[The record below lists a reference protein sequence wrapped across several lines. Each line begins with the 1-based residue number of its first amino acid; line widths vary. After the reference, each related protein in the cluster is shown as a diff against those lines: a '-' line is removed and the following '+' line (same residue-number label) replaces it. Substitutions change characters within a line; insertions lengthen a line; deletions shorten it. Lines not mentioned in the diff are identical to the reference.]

1 MSILDHPSTLRT
13 ADTAAPWSSGWRP
26 ASARWR
32 TALSWLWHY
41 PTLPRIRAATWS
53 LAVLLIVIG
62 VVQAIWPRTQLLVPR
77 ESYLV
82 ETGFMSAFTRY
93 FGGTVLLLFPLPG
106 ERKRL
111 SWVAAGCIVL
121 GIRVSMSDLEWLR
134 EAPSQPDSYLYITI
148 FGHMFAAGLIAW
160 GLAAPRPRPLG
171 LRGGLVILAVVSLG
185 TEFALTFGQRLPS
198 LVGPWVLTNAMPQV
212 PYSSL
217 TPTYWVLAS
226 LPAFFSV
233 IALVGLL
240 RNPRLLREKPWL
252 GIAVALFC
260 GAQMNALLL
269 APTVRSVITT
279 TMILRVLF
287 AASVAIGG
295 VIGLRGVAVRW
306 AEVAHREHALRRELR
321 RLMQMREDLQAM
333 VAHELGTP
341 LATIRSCSATL
352 ARGAASPEEIARLSG
367 IVTAEVQVMEQLIGD
382 VQPATPRDDPFDVHV
397 AVTSLAA
404 ILEAAQDFALV
415 LPGEHHVLVERID
428 AQVLADAGRIGQV
441 LRNLLLNAAKYT
453 PAGTPIEVRARIVA
467 QTVRIE
473 VRDFGVGLAPEEIPS
488 LAEKYRRGTS
498 AVAGAVQGHG
508 LGLYICRRI
517 LEAHGSRIDIES
529 VPGQGTVC
537 RFSLRQVVPAS
548 VDDDTR
554 AAD

>member
-1 MSILDHPSTLRT
+1 
-13 ADTAAPWSSGWRP
+13 
-26 ASARWR
+26 
-32 TALSWLWHY
+32 
-41 PTLPRIRAATWS
+41 LPRIRAATWS
-53 LAVLLIVIG
+53 LALLLIVIG
-62 VVQAIWPRTQLLVPR
+62 LVQAIWPRTQLLVPR

-148 FGHMFAAGLIAW
+148 FGHLIAAGLIAW

-171 LRGGLVILAVVSLG
+171 LRGGLVILAVVSGG

-217 TPTYWVLAS
+217 TPVYWVLAG
-226 LPAFFSV
+226 LPALLSV
-233 IALVGLL
+233 IALLGLL
-240 RNPRLLREKPWL
+240 RNPRLLRAKPWL

-260 GAQMNALLL
+260 GAQMNAVLL

-306 AEVAHREHALRRELR
+306 AEVARREHALRRELR

-341 LATIRSCSATL
+341 LATIRSCTATI
-352 ARGAASPEEIARLSG
+352 ARGTASPEEITRLSG
-367 IVTAEVQVMEQLIGD
+367 IVTAEVRVMEQLIGD
-382 VQPATPRDDPFDVHV
+382 VQPATAHGDPFDVQ
-397 AVTSLAA
+397 VTVTPLAP
-404 ILEAAQDFALV
+404 ILEAARDFALV
-415 LPGEHHVLVERID
+415 LPGDHHVVVERVD

-453 PAGTPIEVRARIVA
+453 PAGTPIEVRARSVA
-467 QTVRIE
+467 QNVRIE
-473 VRDFGVGLAPEEIPS
+473 VKDFGLGLAPEEIPS
-488 LAEKYRRGTS
+488 LAEKYHRGS
-498 AVAGAVQGHG
+498 SAEAGAVAGQG

-517 LEAHGSRIDIES
+517 LEAHGSRIDIDS
-529 VPGQGTVC
+529 IPGQGTVC
-537 RFSLRQVVPAS
+537 GFSLRQVVPKS